1 MPKKS
6 HETYK
11 PERAPR
17 QERPVV
23 QEVVKTSNT
32 GCYKTLPELLIT
44 CYPEV

>member
-6 HETYK
+6 HETFK

-32 GCYKTLPELLIT
+32 GCYKTLPELFQRAL
-44 CYPEV
+44 